1 VLRHF
6 LSRQFAGF
14 LAVGGLAALL
24 HWLSRVLL
32 SALMPY
38 SAAVALAYVVGMS
51 VAFVLNSYYV
61 FPTSD
66 KPVARQARD
75 FVAINLAFFPVVWVT
90 AMGLNEVLPRM
101 GIVQYSEEVAHALAI
116 SLPVLATFL
125 LYKFYAFREKYYG

>member
-1 VLRHF
+1 MLRHF

-75 FVAINLAFFPVVWVT
+75 FVAINLAFFPVVWVI
-90 AMGLNEVLPRM
+90 AMGLNQFLPRI
-101 GIVQYSEEVAHALAI
+101 GIVQYAEEVAHALAI